1 MQNASHPTPPNKS
14 EGCFICG
21 EGLNEILSS
30 KLVQGGS
37 VALCSKHQHAT
48 TLPPKGAKV

>member
-1 MQNASHPTPPNKS
+1 MLNTTRPTPPNLS

-21 EGLNEILSS
+21 EGKDQILTS

-37 VALCSKHQHAT
+37 VALCSKHQNAT